1 MAIHSTP
8 RSISVTYYT
17 TPEYSQGQDSQGFS
31 IRNQQDE
38 YVFAK
43 KILNSLGKSIVTDN
57 VGYNFFIRI
66 DGNKVFDPRKIFSI
80 PEHKTSYIDRV
91 CKGDDNWA
99 KVPQAAF
106 EKYLNFLKTENDQW
120 LKETMRDS
128 R

>member
-8 RSISVTYYT
+8 RRISATYYT
-17 TPEYSQGQDSQGFS
+17 TPEYEQGQDSLGYS

-43 KILNSLGKSIVTDN
+43 KILNSLGKSIVSEN
-57 VGYNFFIRI
+57 AGYNFFIRI
-66 DGNKVFDPRKIFSI
+66 DSNKVFDPRKIFSI
-80 PEHKTSYIDRV
+80 PENKTSYIDRV
-91 CKGDDNWA
+91 CKGEEKWT
-99 KVPQAAF
+99 KVPQTAF